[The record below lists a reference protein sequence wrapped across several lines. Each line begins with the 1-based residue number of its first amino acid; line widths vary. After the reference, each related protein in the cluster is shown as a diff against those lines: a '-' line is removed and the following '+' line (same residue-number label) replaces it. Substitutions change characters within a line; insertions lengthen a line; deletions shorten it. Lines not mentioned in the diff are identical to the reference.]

1 MSEILSEPLFWIA
14 ILAAVVVGMGLSRV
28 ILARAHQQARKRVR
42 QMMEE
47 ARHEGAAL
55 RREGELAA
63 REEQI
68 KMREVLESE
77 KQERLREQREAERR
91 LNRREEQQEKKAH
104 TLERRELDLERRT
117 GDLEQKRLESVE
129 REQELQRLVTER
141 ERRLE
146 EIAGF
151 SRDEARQQL
160 LEQLEQSLGDDAD
173 RLIEKH
179 RTRLKEET
187 DRIAQKIIGVAIQ
200 RCAVQYTSD
209 TVVSTV
215 DIPSDEMKGR
225 IIGREGR
232 NIRAFEKA
240 TGVDVI
246 VDDTPGVVVV
256 SCFDN
261 VRREVARRALE
272 LLVQDGRIQPARIEE
287 VVAGVH
293 DELEQ
298 EIAEVGKKTCYDL
311 ELPDVHP
318 RVQKLVGR
326 LKYRTSYG
334 QNQLF
339 HAIEVAYIASGIA
352 AELHLDTQLAK
363 RCGLLHD
370 IGKSLDHEMEGG
382 HPAIGAEVAR
392 RSSEPPEVVNAIA
405 AHHEDVPFESIYA
418 VIAQTADAISA
429 ARPGARRE
437 TIERYIKRLNRLED
451 LARSY
456 QGVESAFAVQ
466 AGREIR
472 VVVDAGKVDDGLAT
486 KIAREIATQI
496 EQELTYP
503 GEIKVTLMRESRVIE
518 YAK

>member
-1 MSEILSEPLFWIA
+1 MISDPLFWVVIVLAIA
-14 ILAAVVVGMGLSRV
+14 AGMGLSRLL
-28 ILARAHQQARKRVR
+28 LARAHQQARRRVR

-47 ARHEGAAL
+47 ARQEATAI
-55 RREGELAA
+55 RREGELAV
-63 REEQI
+63 REGQVKI
-68 KMREVLESE
+68 RESFEAE
-77 KQERLREQREAERR
+77 KQEVLKEHRETDRRLERR
-91 LNRREEQQEKKAH
+91 QEQLEDRARN
-104 TLERRELDLERRT
+104 LERREEDIERRL
-117 GDLEQKRLESVE
+117 GDIERRRGDVDDRIREVEQIARDSEKRLE
-129 REQELQRLVTER
+129 EL
-141 ERRLE
+141 
-146 EIAGF
+146 AGL
-151 SRDEARQQL
+151 SRDEAKRQL
-160 LEQLEQSLGDDAD
+160 LDKLESDLGSDAE

-179 RTRLKEET
+179 QARIKEET
-187 DRIAQKIIGVAIQ
+187 ERFAQKAIGIAIQ

-287 VVAGVH
+287 VVSGVRE
-293 DELEQ
+293 ELEQ
-298 EIAEVGKKTCYDL
+298 EIAEEGRKTCYDL
-311 ELPDVHP
+311 DLPEVHP
-318 RVQKLVGR
+318 RIQKLVGR

-339 HAIEVAYIASGIA
+339 HAIEVAYIASALA

-392 RSSEPPEVVNAIA
+392 RSNEPSEVVNAIA
-405 AHHEDVPFESIYA
+405 AHHEDVPYESIYA
-418 VIAQTADAISA
+418 VLAQTADAISA

-451 LARSY
+451 LARAY
-456 QGVESAFAVQ
+456 QGVDNAYAVQ

-472 VVVDAGKVDDGLAT
+472 VIVDAGKVDDGLAS

-503 GEIKVTLMRESRVIE
+503 GEIKVTLMRESRVVE